1 MGNSNSTTLKTQRH
15 RGVDTQN
22 VMKRALLIGCN
33 YTGTENQLN
42 GCINDIL
49 AIKHYLTQQSGFKES
64 DITMLS
70 DHVGAKS
77 NELPTKRNMIRAI
90 NTFVSN
96 LPTNCKVKLF
106 FHYSGHGGQT
116 LDRNGDEDTKYDQT
130 LIPLDFR
137 KAGEIVDDDLKM
149 YLVDPLPPN
158 VELYCIF
165 DCCHSGTALDLRYN
179 LKALQSGN
187 SRQYIISHN
196 KTQPNTAAKVI
207 LFSGCKDEQTSAD
220 AYIEMNEQ
228 EGGVTQKVSKYSG
241 AMTWAFLETLKNNE
255 YKPITYKTFIAKL
268 QKLLKQNNY
277 DQIPQLS
284 SGTFIDL
291 KNEFDL

>member
-1 MGNSNSTTLKTQRH
+1 MGNSNSHSQLSKKNKNRDTNAKVLK
-15 RGVDTQN
+15 
-22 VMKRALLIGCN
+22 KALLIGCN

-49 AIKHYLTQQSGFKES
+49 AIKNYLLQQADFKEN
-64 DITMLS
+64 DIVMLS
-70 DHVGAKS
+70 DHAGAKS
-77 NELPTKRNMIRAI
+77 TELPTKRNIIGAI
-90 NTFVSN
+90 NNFVRN
-96 LPTNCKVKLF
+96 IPTNCRVKLF
-106 FHYSGHGGQT
+106 FHYSGHGGET
-116 LDRNGDEDTKYDQT
+116 LDRNGDEDSKYDQT
-130 LIPLDFR
+130 IIPLDFR

-149 YLVDPLPPN
+149 YLVDPLPAN
-158 VELYCIF
+158 VELYCIL

-196 KTQPNTAAKVI
+196 KVQPNTAAKVI

-220 AYIEMNEQ
+220 AYIEMNV
-228 EGGVTQKVSKYSG
+228 EGTNKKTGKYSG
-241 AMTWAFLETLKNNE
+241 AMTWAFLEILKNNE

-268 QKLLKQNNY
+268 QKLMKQNNY

-291 KNEFDL
+291 KNEFAL